1 MVIPL
6 PLPVINDTRIR
17 VRQLS
22 SVTNQMLVD
31 VVVRSKGNPIP
42 RLVNLFSNI
51 HAGDRGVELTEAVIP
66 GDELWAAG
74 VRSGTPNRGEMYV
87 QLVMTPP
94 AGGNTFLLL
103 GKGYVYSENPVAIG
117 QFEGSLDGRGDLS
130 PQIGGQDIAGNVD
143 TTVALGLFNGMHRID
158 GFNFMYHCSGDV
170 ASRSVV
176 IDLRDVGTVVPTGFD
191 AGIDRRVW
199 TISGPT
205 WAANQDGSIF
215 VSGPHYTAT
224 VDDSV
229 LSISDHTTAPSPFPI
244 FVDEDDDA
252 ELTVTITNG
261 EALDTYSWY
270 IYGES
275 WFA

>member
-1 MVIPL
+1 MIPL
-6 PLPVINDTRIR
+6 PIPVINDTRLR

-22 SVTNQMLVD
+22 SVTNPLFVD
-31 VVVRSKGNPIP
+31 VMVRRKGNPTP
-42 RLVNLFSNI
+42 HLATLMSNI
-51 HAGDRGVELTEAVIP
+51 HAGDRGLDDSNEATIP
-66 GDELWAAG
+66 GDELWAAS
-74 VRSGTPNRGEMYV
+74 VRTGAPNRGETYV
-87 QLVMTPP
+87 TLGLVPP
-94 AGGNTFLLL
+94 GGGTTRLFLAS
-103 GKGYVYSENPVAIG
+103 GYVYSENPLTIG
-117 QFEGSLDGRGDLS
+117 QFGGTLEGRGDNS

-143 TTVALGLFNGMHRID
+143 TTVALALINGMHRID
-158 GFNFMYHCSGDV
+158 GFNFMYHCSSDT
-170 ASRSVV
+170 ANRSVV

-205 WAANQDGSIF
+205 WIADQDGAVF
-215 VSGPHYTAT
+215 VMGPHYTAT

-244 FVDEDDDA
+244 FVDKDDDA
-252 ELTVTITNG
+252 ELIVTITGG

>member
-1 MVIPL
+1 MIPL

-22 SVTNQMLVD
+22 SVTNQMLCD

-51 HAGDRGVELTEAVIP
+51 HAGDRGVELSEAVIP

-74 VRSGTPNRGEMYV
+74 VRSGAPNRGEMYV

-117 QFEGSLDGRGDLS
+117 QFDGSLEGRGDLS
-130 PQIGGQDIAGNVD
+130 PQRGAVNVAGNVD
-143 TTVALGLFNGMHRID
+143 TTVALTLINGMHRID
-158 GFNFMYHCSGDV
+158 GFNFMYHCSSDT
-170 ASRSVV
+170 ANRSVI
-176 IDLRDVGTVVPTGFD
+176 IDLRDVITAAPTGFD

-205 WAANQDGSIF
+205 WIANQDGSVF
-215 VSGPHYTAT
+215 VMGPHYTAT
-224 VDDSV
+224 ADDSV
-229 LSISDHTTAPSPFPI
+229 LSVSDHTTAPSPFPI
-244 FVDEDDDA
+244 WVDEDNDA
-252 ELTVTITNG
+252 ELIVTITGG
-261 EALDTYSWY
+261 EALDTYSWD